1 MMMPTAAL
9 FGLICRRF
17 RIRFPAG
24 FAASAASRRTEGR
37 RHYTASP
44 PNPASPAAHHTD
56 LPQPDAYFIY

>member
-17 RIRFPAG
+17 RIRFSPVKT
-24 FAASAASRRTEGR
+24 AAAAFRHTECR
-37 RHYTASP
+37 RHSTASP

-56 LPQPDAYFIY
+56 LPQPDV